1 MVKRKSAGWLAYVG
15 IVLVVIIIVGVVAR
29 FTNGFTDDFKTFY
42 VKVEDKEIMSNSGGY
57 EITQSKPMQVEVKYT
72 FSFTNDESKGYSVKI
87 LPNDADKS
95 KDFSFTVNGESKSF
109 QSMQDLTDGFGIEK
123 SESSFKVTPKGEN
136 LTGVLQAIYPGGLD
150 TAHIEEKAYNDM
162 FALVVSSYNEKSSV
176 TIYFTLSSK
185 VSGIRLD
192 KEAIVF

>member
-1 MVKRKSAGWLAYVG
+1 MIKRKSAGWLAYVG
-15 IVLVVIIIVGVVAR
+15 IVLVAIILVGVVAR

-42 VKVEDKEIMSNSGGY
+42 IRVDGKEIMSSAGGY

-72 FSFTNDESKGYSVKI
+72 FSFATDENKGYNIKI
-87 LPNDADKS
+87 VPNVADKS
-95 KDFSFTVNGESKSF
+95 KDFSFAVNGENRQF
-109 QSMQDLTDGFGIEK
+109 QAETDLTDGFEIEK
-123 SESSFKVTPKGEN
+123 SESSFRVTPKGEN
-136 LTGVLQAIYPGGLD
+136 LTGVLQAIYPGLD

-162 FALVVSSYNEKSSV
+162 FALVVSSYNEKASV

-185 VSGIRLD
+185 VTGVRLD

>member
-1 MVKRKSAGWLAYVG
+1 MIKRKNAGWLAYVG
-15 IVLVVIIIVGVVAR
+15 ALLVLIVLVGVVAR

-42 VKVEDKEIMSNSGGY
+42 IRVDGKEIMSSAGGY
-57 EITQSKPMQVEVKYT
+57 EITRAKPMQAEVKYT
-72 FSFTNDESKGYSVKI
+72 FSFTSEENKGYNVKI
-87 LPNDADKS
+87 VPNAADKS

-109 QSMQDLTDGFGIEK
+109 QAETDLTDGFKIEK

-136 LTGVLQAIYPGGLD
+136 LTGVLQAIYPGLD

-162 FALVVSSYNEKSSV
+162 FALEVSSYNGKSSV
-176 TIYFTLSSK
+176 RICFTLRSK
-185 VSGIRLD
+185 VTGIKLN

>member
-15 IVLVVIIIVGVVAR
+15 IVLVVIIIVGVAAR

-42 VKVEDKEIMSNSGGY
+42 IRVDGKEIMSSAGGY
-57 EITQSKPMQVEVKYT
+57 EITRVKPMQAEVKYT
-72 FSFTNDESKGYSVKI
+72 FSFATDENKGYNVKI
-87 LPNDADKS
+87 VPNAVDKS

-109 QSMQDLTDGFGIEK
+109 QSMQDLTGGFEIEK

-136 LTGVLQAIYPGGLD
+136 LTGVLQVIYPGLD

>member
-15 IVLVVIIIVGVVAR
+15 IVLVVIIIVGVAAR

-57 EITQSKPMQVEVKYT
+57 EITRAKPMQVEVKYT
-72 FSFTNDESKGYSVKI
+72 FSFATDENKGYNVKI
-87 LPNDADKS
+87 VPNAADKNQ
-95 KDFSFTVNGESKSF
+95 DFSFTVSGESRQF
-109 QSMQDLTDGFGIEK
+109 QAETDLTDGFEIAK

-136 LTGVLQAIYPGGLD
+136 LTGMLQTIYPGLD

>member
-1 MVKRKSAGWLAYVG
+1 MVKRKSAGWITYVG
-15 IVLVVIIIVGVVAR
+15 ALLVVIIIVGMVAR

-42 VKVEDKEIMSNSGGY
+42 LKVEDKEIMSNSGGY
-57 EITQSKPMQVEVKYT
+57 EITRAKPMQVEVKYT
-72 FSFTNDESKGYSVKI
+72 FSFATDENKGYNVKI
-87 LPNDADKS
+87 VPNAADKNQ
-95 KDFSFTVNGESKSF
+95 DFSFTVNGESKSF
-109 QSMQDLTDGFGIEK
+109 QSMQDLTDGFEIEK
-123 SESSFKVTPKGEN
+123 SESTFRVTPKGEN
-136 LTGVLQAIYPGGLD
+136 LTGMLQTIYPGLD
-150 TAHIEEKAYNDM
+150 TARIEEKAYNDM

>member
-1 MVKRKSAGWLAYVG
+1 MIKRKSAGWLAYVG
-15 IVLVVIIIVGVVAR
+15 ALLVLIVLVGVVAR

-42 VKVEDKEIMSNSGGY
+42 IRVDGKEIMSSANGY
-57 EITQSKPMQVEVKYT
+57 EITPERPLHAEVKYT
-72 FSFTNDESKGYSVKI
+72 FSFATDENKGYNVKI
-87 LPNDADKS
+87 VPNAADKS
-95 KDFSFTVNGESKSF
+95 RDFSFTVNGEKRQF
-109 QSMQDLTDGFGIEK
+109 QAETELTDGFEIEK

-136 LTGVLQAIYPGGLD
+136 LTGVLQAIYPGLD

>member
-15 IVLVVIIIVGVVAR
+15 IVLVVIIIVGVAAR

-57 EITQSKPMQVEVKYT
+57 EITSAQPMQAEVKYT
-72 FSFTNDESKGYSVKI
+72 FSFATDENKGYNVKI
-87 LPNDADKS
+87 VPNAADKS
-95 KDFSFTVNGESKSF
+95 KDFSFTVNGENRQF
-109 QSMQDLTDGFGIEK
+109 QAETDLTDGFGIEK

-136 LTGVLQAIYPGGLD
+136 LTGVLQTIYPGLH
-150 TAHIEEKAYNDM
+150 TAHIEEKEYNDM

>member
-15 IVLVVIIIVGVVAR
+15 ALLVLIVLVGVVSR

-42 VKVEDKEIMSNSGGY
+42 IKVEDKEIMSNSSGY

-72 FSFTNDESKGYSVKI
+72 FSFATDENKGYNVKI
-87 LPNDADKS
+87 VPNAADKS

-109 QSMQDLTDGFGIEK
+109 QSMQDLTDGFEIEK
-123 SESSFKVTPKGEN
+123 SESSFRVTPKGEN
-136 LTGVLQAIYPGGLD
+136 LTGVLQAIYPGLD
-150 TAHIEEKAYNDM
+150 TARIEEKAYNDM

-185 VSGIRLD
+185 VSGVRLD

>member
-42 VKVEDKEIMSNSGGY
+42 LKVEDKEIMSSSGGY
-57 EITQSKPMQVEVKYT
+57 EITRAKPMQVEVKYT
-72 FSFTNDESKGYSVKI
+72 FSFATDENKGYNVKI
-87 LPNDADKS
+87 VPNTADKNQ
-95 KDFSFTVNGESKSF
+95 DFSFTVNGESKSF
-109 QSMQDLTDGFGIEK
+109 QSLQDLTDGFEIEK
-123 SESSFKVTPKGEN
+123 SETSFRVTPKGEN
-136 LTGVLQAIYPGGLD
+136 LTGVLQAIYPGLD

-162 FALVVSSYNEKSSV
+162 FALVVSSYNEKASV

-185 VSGIRLD
+185 VTGVRLD

>member
-15 IVLVVIIIVGVVAR
+15 IVLVAIILVGVVAR

-42 VKVEDKEIMSNSGGY
+42 LKVEDKEIMSNSGGY
-57 EITQSKPMQVEVKYT
+57 EITRAKPMQAEVKYT
-72 FSFTNDESKGYSVKI
+72 FSFATDENKGYNVKI
-87 LPNDADKS
+87 VPNAADKS
-95 KDFSFTVNGESKSF
+95 KDFSFTVNGESRQF
-109 QSMQDLTDGFGIEK
+109 QVETDLTDGFEIEK

-136 LTGVLQAIYPGGLD
+136 LTGVLQAIYPGLD
-150 TAHIEEKAYNDM
+150 MAYIEEKAYNDM

>member
-1 MVKRKSAGWLAYVG
+1 MIKRKCAGWLAYVG

-42 VKVEDKEIMSNSGGY
+42 LKVEEKEIMSSSGGY
-57 EITQSKPMQVEVKYT
+57 EITRAKPMQVEVKYT
-72 FSFTNDESKGYSVKI
+72 FSFATDENKGYNVKI
-87 LPNDADKS
+87 VPNAADKS
-95 KDFSFTVNGESKSF
+95 RDFSFTVSGESKSF
-109 QSMQDLTDGFGIEK
+109 QSLQDLTDGFEIEK
-123 SESSFKVTPKGEN
+123 SESTFKVTPKGEN
-136 LTGVLQAIYPGGLD
+136 LTGVLQAIYPGLD

-162 FALVVSSYNEKSSV
+162 FALVVSSYNEKASV

-185 VSGIRLD
+185 VTGVRLD

>member
-15 IVLVVIIIVGVVAR
+15 IVLVLIVLVGVAAR

-42 VKVEDKEIMSNSGGY
+42 IRVDGKEIMSSANGY
-57 EITQSKPMQVEVKYT
+57 EITPERPLHAEVKYT
-72 FSFTNDESKGYSVKI
+72 FSFATDENKGYNVKI
-87 LPNDADKS
+87 VPNAADKS
-95 KDFSFTVNGESKSF
+95 RDFSFTVNGENRQF
-109 QSMQDLTDGFGIEK
+109 QAETDLTDGFGIEK
-123 SESSFKVTPKGEN
+123 SESSFKVTPKGET
-136 LTGVLQAIYPGGLD
+136 LTGVLQAIYPGLD
-150 TAHIEEKAYNDM
+150 TARIEEKAYNDM

>member
-1 MVKRKSAGWLAYVG
+1 MIKRKSAGWLAYVG
-15 IVLVVIIIVGVVAR
+15 IVLVLIVLVGVAAR

-42 VKVEDKEIMSNSGGY
+42 IRVDGKEIMSTADGY
-57 EITQSKPMQVEVKYT
+57 EITSEKPMQVEVKYT

-136 LTGVLQAIYPGGLD
+136 LTGVLQTIYPEIETEHL
-150 TAHIEEKAYNDM
+150 EEKAYNDM
-162 FALVVSSYNEKSSV
+162 FALVVSSYNEKASV

-185 VSGIRLD
+185 VTGIRLD

>member
-1 MVKRKSAGWLAYVG
+1 MVKRKSAGWITYVG
-15 IVLVVIIIVGVVAR
+15 ALLVVIIIVGMVAR

-42 VKVEDKEIMSNSGGY
+42 LKVEDKEIMSNSGGY
-57 EITQSKPMQVEVKYT
+57 EITRAKPMQAEVKYT
-72 FSFTNDESKGYSVKI
+72 FSFATDENKGYNVKI
-87 LPNDADKS
+87 VPNAADKS
-95 KDFSFTVNGESKSF
+95 RDFSFTVNGESR
-109 QSMQDLTDGFGIEK
+109 QLQAETDLTDGFEIEK
-123 SESSFKVTPKGEN
+123 SESTFKVTPKGEN
-136 LTGVLQAIYPGGLD
+136 LTGVLQAIYPELD

>member
-42 VKVEDKEIMSNSGGY
+42 IRVDGKEIMSTAGGY
-57 EITQSKPMQVEVKYT
+57 EITPGKPLRAEVKYT
-72 FSFTNDESKGYSVKI
+72 FSFATDENKGYNVKI
-87 LPNDADKS
+87 VPNAADKS
-95 KDFSFTVNGESKSF
+95 KDFSFTVNGENRQF
-109 QSMQDLTDGFGIEK
+109 QAETDLTDGFEIEK
-123 SESSFKVTPKGEN
+123 SESTFKVTPKGEN
-136 LTGVLQAIYPGGLD
+136 LTGVLQAIYPGLD

-162 FALVVSSYNEKSSV
+162 FVLAVSSYNGKSSV

-185 VSGIRLD
+185 VTGIRLD

>member
-1 MVKRKSAGWLAYVG
+1 MIKRKSAGWLAYIGALLVL
-15 IVLVVIIIVGVVAR
+15 IVLVGVVAR

-72 FSFTNDESKGYSVKI
+72 FSFATDENKGYKVKVV
-87 LPNDADKS
+87 PNAADKS

-109 QSMQDLTDGFGIEK
+109 QSMQDLTDGFEIEK
-123 SESSFKVTPKGEN
+123 SESTFKVTPKGEN
-136 LTGVLQAIYPGGLD
+136 LTGVLQTIYPGLD
-150 TAHIEEKAYNDM
+150 TAYIEEKAYNDM
-162 FALVVSSYNEKSSV
+162 FALVVSSYNEKASV

>member
-1 MVKRKSAGWLAYVG
+1 MIKRKSAGWLAYVG

-42 VKVEDKEIMSNSGGY
+42 LKVEEKEIMSSSGGY
-57 EITQSKPMQVEVKYT
+57 EITRAKPMQVEVKYT
-72 FSFTNDESKGYSVKI
+72 FSFATDENKGYNVKI
-87 LPNDADKS
+87 VPNAADKS
-95 KDFSFTVNGESKSF
+95 RDFSFTVSGESKSF
-109 QSMQDLTDGFGIEK
+109 QSLQDLTDGFEIEK
-123 SESSFKVTPKGEN
+123 SESTFKVTPKGEN
-136 LTGVLQAIYPGGLD
+136 LTGVLQAIYPGLD

-162 FALVVSSYNEKSSV
+162 FALVVSSYNEKASV

-185 VSGIRLD
+185 VTGVRLD

>member
-1 MVKRKSAGWLAYVG
+1 MIKRKSAGWLAYGGALLVL
-15 IVLVVIIIVGVVAR
+15 IVLVGVAAR

-42 VKVEDKEIMSNSGGY
+42 IRVDGKEIMSSANGY
-57 EITQSKPMQVEVKYT
+57 EITPERPLHAEVKYT
-72 FSFTNDESKGYSVKI
+72 FSFATDENKGYNVKI
-87 LPNDADKS
+87 VPNAADKS
-95 KDFSFTVNGESKSF
+95 KDFSFTVNGENRQF
-109 QSMQDLTDGFGIEK
+109 QAETDLTGGFEIEK
-123 SESSFKVTPKGEN
+123 SESSFRVTPKGEN
-136 LTGVLQAIYPGGLD
+136 LTGVLQAIYPGLD

-162 FALVVSSYNEKSSV
+162 FALVVSSYNEKASV

>member
-1 MVKRKSAGWLAYVG
+1 MVKRKSAGRLAYVG
-15 IVLVVIIIVGVVAR
+15 IVLVLIVLVGVAAR

-42 VKVEDKEIMSNSGGY
+42 IRVDGKEIMSNSGGY

-72 FSFTNDESKGYSVKI
+72 FSFATDENKGYNVKI
-87 LPNDADKS
+87 VPNAADKNQ
-95 KDFSFTVNGESKSF
+95 DFSFTVNGENRQF
-109 QSMQDLTDGFGIEK
+109 QAETDLTDGFGIEK

-136 LTGVLQAIYPGGLD
+136 LTGVLQAIYPGLN

-162 FALVVSSYNEKSSV
+162 FALVVSSYNEKASV

-185 VSGIRLD
+185 VTGIRLD

>member
-1 MVKRKSAGWLAYVG
+1 MVKRKSAGWLAYIG
-15 IVLVVIIIVGVVAR
+15 IVLVVIIIVGVAAR

-57 EITQSKPMQVEVKYT
+57 EITRSKPMQVEVKYT
-72 FSFTNDESKGYSVKI
+72 FSFATDENKGYNVKI
-87 LPNDADKS
+87 VPNAADKS
-95 KDFSFTVNGESKSF
+95 RDFSFTVNGESKSF
-109 QSMQDLTDGFGIEK
+109 QSMQDLTDGFEIEK
-123 SESSFKVTPKGEN
+123 SESTFKVTPKGET
-136 LTGVLQAIYPGGLD
+136 LTGVLQAIYPGLD

-162 FALVVSSYNEKSSV
+162 FALVVSSYNEKASV

-185 VSGIRLD
+185 VTGIRLD

>member
-1 MVKRKSAGWLAYVG
+1 MIKRKSAGWLAYVG
-15 IVLVVIIIVGVVAR
+15 ALLVLIVLVGVAAR

-57 EITQSKPMQVEVKYT
+57 EITRAKPMQAEVKYT
-72 FSFTNDESKGYSVKI
+72 FSFATDENKGYKVKVV
-87 LPNDADKS
+87 PNAADKS

-109 QSMQDLTDGFGIEK
+109 QSMQDLTDGFEIEK
-123 SESSFKVTPKGEN
+123 SESTFKVTPKGEN
-136 LTGVLQAIYPGGLD
+136 LTGVLQTIYPGLD
-150 TAHIEEKAYNDM
+150 TAYIEEKAYNDM
-162 FALVVSSYNEKSSV
+162 FALVVSSYNEKASV

>member
-15 IVLVVIIIVGVVAR
+15 IVLVAIIIVGVVAR

-42 VKVEDKEIMSNSGGY
+42 LKVEDKEIMSNSGGY
-57 EITQSKPMQVEVKYT
+57 EITRAKPMQVEVKYT
-72 FSFTNDESKGYSVKI
+72 FSFATDENKGYNVKI
-87 LPNDADKS
+87 VPNAADKNQ
-95 KDFSFTVNGESKSF
+95 DFSFTVNGENRQF
-109 QSMQDLTDGFGIEK
+109 QAETDLTDGFEIEK
-123 SESSFKVTPKGEN
+123 SESSFKVTPKGKN
-136 LTGVLQAIYPGGLD
+136 LTGVLQTIYPGLD
-150 TAHIEEKAYNDM
+150 MAHIEEKAYNDM

-185 VSGIRLD
+185 VAGVRLD

>member
-15 IVLVVIIIVGVVAR
+15 ALLVLIVLVGVAAR

-42 VKVEDKEIMSNSGGY
+42 IRVDGKEIMSSANGY
-57 EITQSKPMQVEVKYT
+57 EITRAKPMQAEVKYT
-72 FSFTNDESKGYSVKI
+72 FSFATDENKGYNVKI
-87 LPNDADKS
+87 VPNATDKS
-95 KDFSFTVNGESKSF
+95 KDFSFSVNGENRQF
-109 QSMQDLTDGFGIEK
+109 QAETDLTDGFEIEK
-123 SESSFKVTPKGEN
+123 SERSFRVTPKGEN
-136 LTGVLQAIYPGGLD
+136 LTGVLQTIYPGLH

-162 FALVVSSYNEKSSV
+162 FALVVSSYNEKASV

-192 KEAIVF
+192 KEEIVF

>member
-1 MVKRKSAGWLAYVG
+1 MVKRKSAGWLTYVG

-57 EITQSKPMQVEVKYT
+57 EITRAKPMQVGVKYT
-72 FSFTNDESKGYSVKI
+72 FSFATDENKGYNVKI
-87 LPNDADKS
+87 VPNAADKNQ
-95 KDFSFTVNGESKSF
+95 DFSFTVNGESKSF
-109 QSMQDLTDGFGIEK
+109 QSLQDLTDGFEIEK
-123 SESSFKVTPKGEN
+123 SETSFKITPKGEN
-136 LTGVLQAIYPGGLD
+136 LTGVLQAIYPGLD

-162 FALVVSSYNEKSSV
+162 FALVVSSYNEKASV

-185 VSGIRLD
+185 VTGVRLD

>member
-1 MVKRKSAGWLAYVG
+1 MVKRKSAGWITYVG

-29 FTNGFTDDFKTFY
+29 FTNGFTDEFKTFY
-42 VKVEDKEIMSNSGGY
+42 IKVDGKEIMSGSGGY

-72 FSFTNDESKGYSVKI
+72 FSFATDENKGYNVKI
-87 LPNDADKS
+87 VPNAADKN

-136 LTGVLQAIYPGGLD
+136 LTGVLQAIYPGLD

-162 FALVVSSYNEKSSV
+162 FALVVSSYNEKSNV

-185 VSGIRLD
+185 VTGVRLD

>member
-1 MVKRKSAGWLAYVG
+1 MIKRKSAGWLAYVG
-15 IVLVVIIIVGVVAR
+15 IVLAAIIIVGVVAR

-42 VKVEDKEIMSNSGGY
+42 VQVEDKEIMSTSGGY
-57 EITQSKPMQVEVKYT
+57 EITSAKPMQVEVKYT
-72 FSFTNDESKGYSVKI
+72 FSFATDENKGYNVKI
-87 LPNDADKS
+87 VPNAADKS
-95 KDFSFTVNGESKSF
+95 KDFLFTVNGENRQF
-109 QSMQDLTDGFGIEK
+109 QAETDLTDGFEIEK

-136 LTGVLQAIYPGGLD
+136 LTGVLQSIYPKLD

-162 FALVVSSYNEKSSV
+162 FALVVSSYNEKASV

-185 VSGIRLD
+185 VTGIRLD